1 MDREEQPLGTQRG
14 HRLEHVPLDQRYCNQ
29 CGDLVRDEGGI
40 GDLWWDGDPA
50 GDGTATIICR
60 DCA

>member
-1 MDREEQPLGTQRG
+1 MQGEEQPLGTQRG
-14 HRLEHVPLDQRYCNQ
+14 HQLDHVPVDQRYCNQ
-29 CGDLVRDEGGI
+29 CGDPIRDEHAI

-50 GDGTATIICR
+50 DGGTATIICR

>member
-1 MDREEQPLGTQRG
+1 
-14 HRLEHVPLDQRYCNQ
+14 VPLDQRYCNQ
-29 CGDLVRDEGGI
+29 CGDPIRDEHAI

-50 GDGTATIICR
+50 NGGTATVICR